1 MGQKHV
7 NGCDFAGPLGL
18 AEKILKTGL
27 RVRVAN
33 PEGFLF
39 RGGVWRVSFATCML
53 CTQYQFWKRCQE
65 KKARARF
72 TPLEFSDLK
81 LGATPEPGTERE
93 ERFAN

>member
-33 PEGFLF
+33 PGGFLF
-39 RGGVWRVSFATCML
+39 RGGLESLLRDVYALHTISILETLSR
-53 CTQYQFWKRCQE
+53 
-65 KKARARF
+65 KKSARPVY
-72 TPLEFSDLK
+72 PLEFSDLK